1 MQMYGKFVGFPRKRV
16 HCFGLFICSPAVV
29 FLVSGS
35 GNSERLP
42 GAHQHDGTLPAR
54 ARGNANALIGNA
66 TKRRLPGWSPTKCY
80 FFWKRIGVR
89 RLQITRCKT
98 YIDICIFG
106 DIYLYLHRKNIHI
119 CICINNNI
127 STPFSAVQS
136 FTLFSYQPFVP
147 KGHFTPIPLILF
159 WNSQ

>member
-16 HCFGLFICSPAVV
+16 HCFGLFICSPSCRF

-54 ARGNANALIGNA
+54 ARGNANALIGSA

-80 FFWKRIGVR
+80 FFLLEKGR
-89 RLQITRCKT
+89 R
-98 YIDICIFG
+98 
-106 DIYLYLHRKNIHI
+106 
-119 CICINNNI
+119 
-127 STPFSAVQS
+127 
-136 FTLFSYQPFVP
+136 
-147 KGHFTPIPLILF
+147 
-159 WNSQ
+159 